1 MRNYRKNY
9 RIYSVRRVPS
19 RTIRNLIAVLSL
31 LVCAVVFSV
40 FVVSCNKLPEEI
52 VSSSLASSKIET
64 SSMLL
69 KDASSEVAL
78 PETSSMPTGSSSKV
92 QVVISSQ
99 TQEITSSQTQS
110 ASVNTTTPATNSSLL
125 YDISSVADNWTY
137 VVDKSNPVPL
147 QPRVDNSFFSS
158 AMFVGDSITTGI
170 DLYSIIKGSPVVA
183 YTGINTNTVLSRKVI
198 KTSQGKI
205 TFLQQMAKYNPK
217 HIYIMMGINGIAF
230 QSKANLISGYSQF
243 VDKVK
248 KQHPNAIIY
257 LQSILPV
264 TAKKQSKDS
273 RFANS
278 KINDYNA
285 AIANL
290 AKQKGVYYLN
300 VAEAFKDGNGN
311 LPAAA
316 SSDGIHFGPAYY
328 KRWIEYLK
336 THTVYTGETPKDPV
350 INPTSSSDIV
360 SGEIS
365 SNSSSSSDIVSSEI
379 SSNTPLTSDNVSN
392 KSSSSANLSSDVAS
406 SKSSSNFPS
415 SSEILSD
422 DASSVVTSSKPTSSK
437 HDSSNSSVSIQ
448 PASSSLD
455 MSNSSIPITRPGF
468 PPKRPSLS
476 SSNVS
481 NP

>member
-1 MRNYRKNY
+1 MVGVMKKFRKNY
-9 RIYSVRRVPS
+9 KIYSVHRVSS
-19 RTIRNLIAVLSL
+19 RTVRNIIAVLSL

-40 FVVSCNKLPEEI
+40 FVASCNKQPDEI

-64 SSMLL
+64 SSVTIEEV
-69 KDASSEVAL
+69 SSVVAL
-78 PETSSMPTGSSSKV
+78 PESSSAPAVSSKV
-92 QVVISSQ
+92 QAP
-99 TQEITSSQTQS
+99 TSSKTQS
-110 ASVNTTTPATNSSLL
+110 TSVNTTAPATNSSLI
-125 YDISSVADNWTY
+125 YDISSAADNWTY
-137 VVDKSNPVPL
+137 VVDKSKPVPL

-248 KQHPNAIIY
+248 AQHPNSIIY

-336 THTVYTGETPKDPV
+336 THTVYTGEIPEEPV
-350 INPTSSSDIV
+350 SSADSSSV
-360 SGEIS
+360 P
-365 SNSSSSSDIVSSEI
+365 VSSETSTSTPPASTST
-379 SSNTPLTSDNVSN
+379 SSEPPPQTSTSSEQ
-392 KSSSSANLSSDVAS
+392 SSSRIPIIIPADRPKPPSAS
-406 SKSSSNFPS
+406 SGG
-415 SSEILSD
+415 LTT
-422 DASSVVTSSKPTSSK
+422 SVTTETEENVT
-437 HDSSNSSVSIQ
+437 Q
-448 PASSSLD
+448 
-455 MSNSSIPITRPGF
+455 
-468 PPKRPSLS
+468 
-476 SSNVS
+476 
-481 NP
+481 